1 MKRILGVLSCLML
14 LLGMAGWSSEQSAT
28 YVLETA
34 EEGLFTMTD
43 TQSFKA
49 KGDKVY
55 QLTEVTVLTFAEL
68 DAAVLD
74 MLVEYYDATVAAMQ
88 ENIPTGVTVGASYE
102 DRTYTMEIAIDL
114 KTADLEAVSEGGYL
128 MGPYGETGEVKQV
141 SFEQTA
147 KALEASGYTLLKE

>member
-14 LLGMAGWSSEQSAT
+14 FLGMAGCSSEQSAT
-28 YVLETA
+28 YVLETE

-43 TQSFKA
+43 TQSLKA

-88 ENIPTGVTVGASYE
+88 ENTPTGVTVGASYE
-102 DRTYTMEIAIDL
+102 DGTYTMEIAIDL

-128 MGPYGETGEVKQV
+128 MGLYGDTEEVKQV

-147 KALEASGYTLLKE
+147 KALEALGYSLLKE